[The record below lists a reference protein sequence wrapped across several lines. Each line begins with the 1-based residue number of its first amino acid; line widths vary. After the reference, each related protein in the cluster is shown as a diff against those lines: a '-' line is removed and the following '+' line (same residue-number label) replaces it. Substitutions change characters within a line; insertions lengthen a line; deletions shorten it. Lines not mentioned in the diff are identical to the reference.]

1 MAVTSNKYIIQNM
14 ERLSGFDLTDGTCLF
29 VAEDLQEANMTNEQE
44 DVYAT
49 GKNGVKI
56 GSGSR
61 NKASRITATSGSIL
75 DGVIATQVGSD
86 IKLETVH
93 VPHMEILTV
102 GASKTATLTYKAIG
116 AEGNEVPFIYERN
129 SDGTLGK
136 KYAINSAATA
146 DQFSFNATTGVITC
160 PTGMTEGTQ
169 IVVWYD
175 VEAKNAK
182 HIVNADNVFS
192 RELKIVADVWAR
204 GTCMVRI
211 TTARLSTAVPRRLVT
226 SSWHL
231 VMTPLYRTWSSRL
244 CPIAALALA
253 TCCGTSSSS
262 TARTSPRSVNHA
274 RTKPHL
280 QNLRGGVLCVQ
291 PV

>member
-14 ERLSGFDLTDGTCLF
+14 ERLSCFDLTDGTCLF
-29 VAEDLQEANMTNEQE
+29 IAEDLQEANMTNEQE

-102 GASKTATLTYKAIG
+102 GAGKTATLTYKAIG

-192 RELKIVADVWAR
+192 RELKVVADVWAR
-204 GTCMVRI
+204 GTCDGKDYYGKVIYGRAKASGNFELAFGNDPSVQNMEFE
-211 TTARLSTAVPRRLVT
+211 ALSNSCSGA
-226 SSWHL
+226 
-231 VMTPLYRTWSSRL
+231 
-244 CPIAALALA
+244 
-253 TCCGTSSSS
+253 G
-262 TARTSPRSVNHA
+262 
-274 RTKPHL
+274 
-280 QNLRGGVLCVQ
+280 NLLWDFFIFDGEDISKVG
-291 PV
+291 